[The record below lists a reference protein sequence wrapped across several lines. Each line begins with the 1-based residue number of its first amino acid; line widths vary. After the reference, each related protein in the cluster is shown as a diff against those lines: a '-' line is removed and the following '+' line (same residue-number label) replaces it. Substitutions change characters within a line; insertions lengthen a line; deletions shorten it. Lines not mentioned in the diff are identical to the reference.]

1 MFGLNQGCLAA
12 CVALLVVSTV
22 GYVSTDT
29 ARAANEG
36 NPKPVTVENTPN
48 VNVTNIPPIS
58 IDNDSTDPL
67 PVERIAPVRLPFQ
80 HEEKDLVPSTGSK
93 VLDFMVPEPDR
104 LVIERVSARIVASSG
119 SNIRD
124 ISLRTTVNGM
134 TAPHWLVV
142 GNSREDTG
150 LGNIF
155 VVGQDVRLYADPG
168 SLVRLLVTVD
178 PIGSADVSA
187 QMSVSGYQV
196 PADDSSLAP

>member
-1 MFGLNQGCLAA
+1 MLRLNQCCLAA
-12 CVALLVVSTV
+12 CTALLVASTV
-22 GYVSTDT
+22 VYVFTDA
-29 ARAANEG
+29 ARAANDG

-48 VNVTNIPPIS
+48 VNVTNIPPIN
-58 IDNDSTDPL
+58 INNDSTDPI
-67 PVERIAPVRLPFQ
+67 PVETIVPVRIPFQ
-80 HEEKDLVPSTGSK
+80 HEEKDLVSNVGSK
-93 VLDFMVPEPDR
+93 ILEFTIPETDR
-104 LVIERVSARIVASSG
+104 LVIEHVSARVVASSG

-124 ISLRTTVNGM
+124 ISLRTTENGA

-178 PIGSADVSA
+178 PIASADVSA
-187 QMSVSGYQV
+187 QMSVSGYLV
-196 PADDSSLAP
+196 PADHSRLAP